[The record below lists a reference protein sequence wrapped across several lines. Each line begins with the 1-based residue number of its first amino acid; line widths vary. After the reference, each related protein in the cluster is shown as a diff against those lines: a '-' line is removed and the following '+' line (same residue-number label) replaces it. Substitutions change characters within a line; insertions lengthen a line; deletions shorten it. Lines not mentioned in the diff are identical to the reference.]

1 MKRILALALA
11 TILVSQL
18 QAHAQTPTLP
28 KPVAP
33 TIEQLAAFPAL
44 SSLTVSPDGSRIAG
58 LEMNQRPPPSMKAA
72 ATQSPTAVPN
82 CAETNTAT
90 TGPTTQM
97 ISMLMRKK
105 RHLLGLVVPLR

>member
-58 LEMNQRPPPSMKAA
+58 LEANGEDRVIVVYRTDALDKPPTRIGSDRM
-72 ATQSPTAVPN
+72 
-82 CAETNTAT
+82 
-90 TGPTTQM
+90 
-97 ISMLMRKK
+97 
-105 RHLLGLVVPLR
+105 